1 MKGWKR
7 HLAQIIALGSILA
20 LIYSI
25 APARDREF
33 NAIADYLAMRYA
45 SRREEVPWPGVVNA
59 VFRVARPAG
68 LRRLKFVRFTD
79 PLAPSS
85 VRAASIGETLVGAL
99 GPEWR
104 LLLRQQ
110 SRRIGRQTYLYAKSA
125 GEAQRLLLV
134 RVEASAATLL
144 EATLDPRDFAMY
156 LEQPDKI
163 DAEIEDEPKG
173 K

>member
-7 HLAQIIALGSILA
+7 HIAQIIALGSILA

-33 NAIADYLAMRYA
+33 NAIAGYLATKYA
-45 SRREEVPWPGVVNA
+45 SQREEVPWPGVVNA
-59 VFRVARPAG
+59 VFRVTRPAG
-68 LRRLKFVRFTD
+68 LRRLKFIRFSD
-79 PLAPSS
+79 PMAIVSGVAP
-85 VRAASIGETLVGAL
+85 SIGETLVGAL

-110 SRRIGRQTYLYAKSA
+110 SRRAGRQTHLYAKSA

-163 DAEIEDEPKG
+163 DAEIEDEPERK
-173 K
+173 

>member
-7 HLAQIIALGSILA
+7 HLAQIIALGSVLA

-33 NAIADYLAMRYA
+33 NAIAGYLATKYA
-45 SRREEVPWPGVVNA
+45 SQREEVPWPGVVNA
-59 VFRVARPAG
+59 VFRVTRPAG

-79 PLAPSS
+79 PMAIDSDGALSL
-85 VRAASIGETLVGAL
+85 GETLVSAL

-104 LLLRQQ
+104 LLLRQH
-110 SRRIGRQTYLYAKSA
+110 SRRTARQTHIYAKSA

-134 RVEASAATLL
+134 RVEAGAATLL

-163 DAEIEDEPKG
+163 DVEIEDEPERK
-173 K
+173 

>member
-7 HLAQIIALGSILA
+7 HSGQIIALGSILA

-33 NAIADYLAMRYA
+33 NAVAAYLASKY
-45 SRREEVPWPGVVNA
+45 SSQREEVPWPGVVNA

-68 LRRLKFVRFTD
+68 LRRLKIVRFTD
-79 PLAPSS
+79 PMAIGSTGAP
-85 VRAASIGETLVGAL
+85 SIGEILVNAL

-104 LLLRQQ
+104 LLLRQR
-110 SRRIGRQTYLYAKSA
+110 SRRTGRQTHLYAKSA

-134 RVEASAATLL
+134 RVAASEATLF

-156 LEQPDKI
+156 LEQPARI
-163 DAEIEDEPKG
+163 DAEIEDEPERR
-173 K
+173 